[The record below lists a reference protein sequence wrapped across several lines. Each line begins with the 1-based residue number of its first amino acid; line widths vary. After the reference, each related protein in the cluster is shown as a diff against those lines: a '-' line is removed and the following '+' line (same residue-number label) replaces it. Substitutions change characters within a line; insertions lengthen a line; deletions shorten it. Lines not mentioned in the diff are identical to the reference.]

1 MQTPTN
7 APPDEFTTSDLGTA
21 AFVVAKDFP
30 LLRVDR
36 SDTRVRF
43 VFPGGA
49 KVVADLYALPGRA
62 VVDARRFHFALREL
76 RSLTRPEGWR

>member
-1 MQTPTN
+1 MQTPAN

-43 VFPGGA
+43 VFPGGT
-49 KVVADLYALPGRA
+49 KTVADLYALPGRA
-62 VVDARRFHFALREL
+62 VVDARRFHVALREL
-76 RSLTRPEGWR
+76 RGLTRPEGWR

>member
-7 APPDEFTTSDLGTA
+7 PPPDEFTTSDLGTA
-21 AFVVAKDFP
+21 AFVVTKDFP

-36 SDTRVRF
+36 TDARVRF

-49 KVVADLYALPGRA
+49 KPVADLYALPGRA

-76 RSLTRPEGWR
+76 RGLTRPEGWR